1 MLDLL
6 LIAGL
11 GFLGSFGHCLGMCGP
26 LTLAFS
32 LSQVPGN
39 APPGQPWRFH
49 LLLNLGRITS
59 YALVGASIGAIGSV
73 LVASGQMA
81 GVGSLFRQGIAI
93 GTGLLLIW
101 FGLVQINPHW
111 LPQVPFL
118 NPMAQAGLH
127 DRLSRGL
134 QHLSL
139 NPHYWTPL
147 LLGLVWGLIPCGFL
161 YAAQLKAAETTSLW
175 RGGAT
180 MLAFGLG
187 TFPMMLGVGTST
199 AWLSRDAHGDAP
211 PETQHQRN
219 TNRRSQLFRLGGWLT
234 LTIGVLT
241 LLRSGDMVDYTGH
254 ASLGLLWLAL
264 IARPLRRFWPAGL
277 GYRRVFGVG
286 AFILALAHM
295 AHMVTMGWN
304 VAALPFLLPSLQV
317 GGWAGVIALV
327 LMIPLALTSFDQ
339 AQKRLGPHWRSLHL
353 LSVPIFVLAVIHTL
367 LLGSRYLGSFTPSA
381 WNWLAA
387 SLLIT
392 LAGLTLLLRWR
403 RVWSLLSLEQF
414 YVSPK

>member
-1 MLDLL
+1 MPGVAAPDLMLDLL

-32 LSQVPGN
+32 LSQP
-39 APPGQPWRFH
+39 AIAATPEQPWRFH
-49 LLLNLGRITS
+49 LLLNLGRILS

-93 GTGLLLIW
+93 FTGLLLIW
-101 FGLVQINPHW
+101 FGLVQLNPHW

-139 NPHYWTPL
+139 NPHHWTPL

-161 YAAQLKAAETTSLW
+161 YAAQLKAAETANLW
-175 RGGAT
+175 QGGAT

-199 AWLSRDAHGDAP
+199 TWLSRD
-211 PETQHQRN
+211 
-219 TNRRSQLFRLGGWLT
+219 RRSQLFRLGGWIT

-264 IARPLRRFWPAGL
+264 IARPLSRFWPAGL
-277 GYRRVFGVG
+277 SYRRVFGVG

-304 VAALPFLLPSLQV
+304 VAALPFLLPTLQV

-353 LSVPIFVLAVIHTL
+353 LSIPIFILAITHAL
-367 LLGSRYLGSFTPSA
+367 LLGSSYLGSFAPSSR
-381 WNWLAA
+381 NWWVAGGLT
-387 SLLIT
+387 L

-403 RVWSLLSLEQF
+403 RFWSLLCLEEF